1 MSDLL
6 MDSGLDARQQGLAR
20 TIQNSAGTLLGIIE
34 NILDFSKIEAGRILI
49 EEIDFDLHQLTA
61 DIVQMF
67 KPQALRKGLRLGLII
82 DPRIPFQLR
91 GDSLHLRQ
99 ILTNLLSN
107 AVKFTEQGRVDLRL
121 GLVRADHGWIKVR
134 FEIEDTG
141 IGIPVAEQ
149 GRIFESFRQAD
160 SSITRRFGGTGLGT
174 AIARELTHLLGGQI
188 GLESEVG
195 RGTLF
200 WVELSLSVSRTAPV
214 DPAESLGNVRV
225 LVVGSH
231 NAYAKLRRTLDD
243 WRVESQSVP
252 TCARAFAALVGEAA
266 QGRRFS
272 GVLAVAGDLDLR
284 PDQFAAGIRGES
296 VLQETSLVLLDA
308 SPSLGSA
315 PALRDTDFSAVL
327 SAPLDKTLLLN
338 AIHVARSAQDVPD
351 NVVSLADY
359 YSHLVAAPHQ
369 GLSILIAEDNETNR
383 IVLQGILER
392 AGHRVTI
399 VGDGE
404 AALDALESPDQH
416 FDLMILD
423 KNMPGRSG
431 LDVFRAY
438 RFMVPRNP
446 IPGIILSADAT
457 PEALLACKEAGV
469 DAYLTKPVETHRL
482 LATIAQL
489 SKRAECATEETAP
502 ANQEA
507 NTTSFDVD
515 SLVDVAKLRALLD
528 LGGDSSFFEDLVAGF
543 LRDSRRSLQKM
554 AAALQ
559 DRDYPMLREAIH
571 ALRGSASELGATH
584 LVALCATLRTLKPFE
599 LGTPRAV
606 EMLDTMQHAYS
617 ATASLLTDFQ
627 HRDRETTAE

>member
-1 MSDLL
+1 M
-6 MDSGLDARQQGLAR
+6 
-20 TIQNSAGTLLGIIE
+20 
-34 NILDFSKIEAGRILI
+34 
-49 EEIDFDLHQLTA
+49 
-61 DIVQMF
+61 
-67 KPQALRKGLRLGLII
+67 
-82 DPRIPFQLR
+82 
-91 GDSLHLRQ
+91 
-99 ILTNLLSN
+99 
-107 AVKFTEQGRVDLRL
+107 
-121 GLVRADHGWIKVR
+121 
-134 FEIEDTG
+134 
-141 IGIPVAEQ
+141 
-149 GRIFESFRQAD
+149 
-160 SSITRRFGGTGLGT
+160 
-174 AIARELTHLLGGQI
+174 
-188 GLESEVG
+188 
-195 RGTLF
+195 
-200 WVELSLSVSRTAPV
+200 SVSRTAPV

-231 NAYAKLRRTLDD
+231 NAYGKLRRILDD
-243 WRVESQSVP
+243 WRVESQNVT
-252 TCARAFAALVGEAA
+252 TCARAFAELLGEAA